1 MVTIEE
7 LAERVHL
14 NKSSVSRILN
24 GKGHA
29 HSDHTRRRVL
39 AAASE
44 LGYQPNPTA
53 RALATGAT
61 QIVELW
67 VVTHEDYSPY
77 FGYVHHC
84 LRQEGAKHGYRMV
97 SEDVSSLAA
106 VEEGIARRPRWPVD
120 GVLTCDLDPT
130 SALHRHL
137 AAHRRVPVVTLGQD
151 RDDAADGVQL
161 DVAAGAREAVQHLL
175 SAGCRRIALVQS
187 QPDARDAAYVELVS
201 AAGQTP
207 ETILATHHSRAAGY
221 EAMRGCLKAGNCP
234 DGLFCINDELAIGCY
249 LALHEAGVRVP
260 EDVRIVGFDGL
271 ENARLFPCPLSSV
284 VVPVEEMC
292 RLAWEFLLRRLQ
304 TPDAPLVHQRIVPRL
319 EARASSL

>member
-7 LAERVHL
+7 LAERVNL

-39 AAASE
+39 AAATE

-106 VEEGIARRPRWPVD
+106 FEEGIAQRPRWPVD
-120 GVLTCDLDPT
+120 GVLTCDLNPT

-151 RDDAADGVQL
+151 WDAQTDGVQL

-187 QPDARDAAYVELVS
+187 QPDARDAAYLEVID
-201 AAGQTP
+201 AAGRPP
-207 ETILATHHSRAAGY
+207 ETISATHHSRAAGY
-221 EAMRGCLKAGNCP
+221 EAMRGYLKTHSCP
-234 DGLFCINDELAIGCY
+234 DGLFCVNDELAIGCY
-249 LALHEAGVRVP
+249 LALHEVGVRVP
-260 EDVRIVGFDGL
+260 EYVRIVGFDGL

-292 RLAWEFLLRRLQ
+292 RLAWEFLLRRMH
-304 TPDAPLVHQRIVPRL
+304 TPNAPLVHQRVVPQL
-319 EARASSL
+319 EIRASSR